1 MSKRKKFNNNSDS
14 LNTTNDK
21 SELKINMNTNSLVEK
36 GNLQWISKIKV
47 LPLGVISFAAFLGSI
62 VTYVNYSIELD
73 KNRQEVS
80 YMADL
85 AQLSERIEKNA
96 FAVKNGQSGAFA
108 EMENSKNNIDKLL
121 SVLQNGGKV
130 KSADTEIPAIEDRF
144 STQLNIV
151 VSEWNSNKALINSL
165 LSQKE
170 KLSTLFNDV
179 KKAQKNN
186 QLLID
191 EATVLQKHVER
202 YNIPALNKSGQEMVL
217 LATRI
222 TQSLDDLSSDS
233 FSLEKG
239 YSIVKDMR
247 TFERLIQQLNT
258 GDAAMGIPN
267 ADNETLVSLNNIT
280 SHFAPFSA
288 LTNKVVGSINDLNNA
303 KSASLQ
309 ISTSAQ
315 NIAKTVANL
324 NTEYTKDSGTL
335 GVYRGISIALLA
347 LGLIGIALLTLIF
360 YERSLQAL
368 RFAKLLEQ
376 NQTNEMA
383 ISMLLSQME
392 PLDRFD
398 FTNRVYVD
406 DKSVL
411 PISQKVDKTREILG
425 DIVRRIKITSELI
438 NKSAESTDATSQR
451 LLDVSKE
458 QYEKVGDSIS
468 KIGKITSEMDE
479 VSQAT
484 WLAQEDSNRSR
495 TASQNG
501 EKLVRESILKMD
513 EIRHTIQESSKKI
526 KKLGESAQA
535 ITEVTGL
542 IQDITKQINV
552 LALNAAIQ
560 AASSG
565 ESGREFTVVAQE
577 VQRLAYDSETATKKI
592 EELIGDIQSD
602 TAAAVASM
610 EQTTQE
616 VVAGAKLTD
625 NAGKAL
631 KEIESLSQEVA
642 SRVAEASSK
651 LEEKSSEMANIALEM
666 KDLQNITEK
675 AAHIVKTAAEQVESL
690 KEISSELDTSIN
702 QFKV

>member
-1 MSKRKKFNNNSDS
+1 MSKRKKSNNNSDS

-21 SELKINMNTNSLVEK
+21 SELKVNMNTNSLVEK

-96 FAVKNGQSGAFA
+96 FAVKNGQGGAFA

-130 KSADTEIPAIEDRF
+130 KGADTEISAIEDRF
-144 STQLNIV
+144 STQLNVV
-151 VSEWNSNKALINSL
+151 VSEWNNNKALINSL

-191 EATVLQKHVER
+191 EATVLQRHVER

-247 TFERLIQQLNT
+247 TFEKLIQQLNT

-267 ADNETLVSLNNIT
+267 ADNETLVSLNNIS

-288 LTNKVVGSINDLNNA
+288 LTNKVVSSINDLNNA

-309 ISTSAQ
+309 ISVSAQ

-324 NTEYTKDSGTL
+324 NNEYIKDSGTL
-335 GVYRGISIALLA
+335 GLYRGISIALLA

-383 ISMLLSQME
+383 INMLLSQME

-675 AAHIVKTAAEQVESL
+675 AAIIVKTAAEQVESL